1 MTLLSIIIPA
11 HNEERRL
18 RETLPRVLQFLR
30 TQKYASEV
38 LVVENGSIDRT
49 APVVAELAR
58 SEPQLQLLREAQ
70 RGKGLAVRRGMLAA
84 RGAFRFMCDAD
95 LSMPIEQVSR
105 FLPQQLAEFDVAIGS
120 REIPGAVRF
129 DEPAFT
135 HLRGRVFSNLVKL
148 AVLPGIEDTQCGFKC
163 FTAAAAEDLFRV
175 QRLDGLSFDVELLF
189 IARLRGYRIC
199 EVPIDW
205 IFHRETKVRMVRDTL
220 QMLRDVLTLRRNLR
234 AGYYERAA

>member
-18 RETLPRVLQFLR
+18 SETLPRVLQFLR
-30 TQKYASEV
+30 TQDYASEV
-38 LVVENGSIDRT
+38 LVVENGSSDRT
-49 APVVAELAR
+49 AAVVAELAR
-58 SEPQLQLLREAQ
+58 SEPRLQLLCEAQ

-95 LSMPIEQVSR
+95 LSMPIEQVVR
-105 FLPQQLAEFDVAIGS
+105 FLPPQLADFEVAIGS
-120 REIPGAVRF
+120 REVPGAVVVA
-129 DEPAFT
+129 PAFT

-148 AVLPGIEDTQCGFKC
+148 VVLPGIEDTQCGFKC

-189 IARLRGYRIC
+189 IARLRGYRIR
-199 EVPIDW
+199 EVPIIW
-205 IFHRETKVRMVRDTL
+205 YHRRETKVRMVRDTL
-220 QMLRDVLTLRRNLR
+220 QMMHDVLTLRRNLR
-234 AGYYERAA
+234 AGFYERAA